1 MRFLCLH
8 GTGTNSQVFETQLAN
23 ILYELEG
30 NHTYEFVE
38 GTSPAPMAAEI
49 QGFFPSTDEYFQYY
63 DQTSAPSMNTALDQL
78 EGYLASEGP
87 FDGVIGYSQGASLA
101 ATYLI
106 RTAQRHPSAPLP
118 FRCAIFFSG
127 GRPLDP
133 RSLDED
139 RLVLI
144 NPDGVTDA
152 VVAMPTANIWGR
164 NDRLWPGSSEIL
176 FKLCDPAVRS
186 SCIHDEGHDIP
197 GARAKDAIQ
206 GSVRA
211 IRRAID
217 KANLS
222 H

>member
-1 MRFLCLH
+1 M
-8 GTGTNSQVFETQLAN
+8 
-23 ILYELEG
+23 EG

-38 GTSPAPMAAEI
+38 GTSPAPIAPEI
-49 QGFFPSTDEYFQYY
+49 QGFFPATVEYFKYY
-63 DQTSAPSMNTALDQL
+63 DQTSAQSMNTALDQL
-78 EGYLASEGP
+78 EAYLVSEGP
-87 FDGVIGYSQGASLA
+87 FDCVVGYSQGASLA

-133 RSLDED
+133 KALDEG
-139 RLVLI
+139 RLHLI
-144 NPDGVTDA
+144 DPDDPAGA
-152 VVAMPTANIWGR
+152 AIGLPTANIWGR
-164 NDRLWPGSSEIL
+164 NDMLWPGSSEVL

-186 SCIHDEGHDIP
+186 SYIHDEGHDIP

-211 IRRAID
+211 MRRAMD
-217 KANLS
+217 KANLA